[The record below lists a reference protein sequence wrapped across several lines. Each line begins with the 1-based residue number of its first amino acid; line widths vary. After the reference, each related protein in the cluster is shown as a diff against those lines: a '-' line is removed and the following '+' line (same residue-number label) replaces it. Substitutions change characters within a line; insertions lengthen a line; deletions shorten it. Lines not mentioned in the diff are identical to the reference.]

1 MSLKRFSQ
9 PFRRQSDQ
17 IKNPRSLE
25 VVPKAE
31 FNSLSYPG
39 VYNNN
44 PESDEDDDVLDNPP
58 DTALDDTLTE
68 DVEITPGGWVCRVER
83 FEKFVDSSGRIRY
96 HRQRK
101 ESPSP
106 LVDQDLAEA
115 KKPRKSKKDKT
126 KENIQQSII
135 SYFQH
140 TTKTNSEDL
149 IDQEVNIQIKS
160 PLILKVL
167 RKNTSYGHQV

>member
-1 MSLKRFSQ
+1 MSLKRLGQ
-9 PFRRQSDQ
+9 PFRRKSDQ

-25 VVPKAE
+25 RE
-31 FNSLSYPG
+31 FNSLSYPE

-44 PESDEDDDVLDNPP
+44 PESNEDDDVLDNPP
-58 DTALDDTLTE
+58 DIALDDTLTE
-68 DVEITPGGWVCRVER
+68 DVEITPGGWICRVER
-83 FEKFVDSSGRIRY
+83 FEKYVDSSGRIRY

-115 KKPRKSKKDKT
+115 KRPGKSKKDKT
-126 KENIQQSII
+126 KENIRQSII
-135 SYFQH
+135 SYFYH
-140 TTKTNSEDL
+140 TTKNTPEDL
-149 IDQEVNIQIKS
+149 IDLDIYIQIKS

-167 RKNTSYGHQV
+167 RKNMSYGHQV

>member
-9 PFRRQSDQ
+9 PFRRQLDQ
-17 IKNPRSLE
+17 IKNPRSLV
-25 VVPKAE
+25 VVPE
-31 FNSLSYPG
+31 GEINSLSYPE

-44 PESDEDDDVLDNPP
+44 PESDEDDYVLDNPP
-58 DTALDDTLTE
+58 DIALNDTPTE
-68 DVEITPGGWVCRVER
+68 DVEVTPGGWVCRVER
-83 FEKFVDSSGRIRY
+83 FEKFVDSSGRIIY
-96 HRQRK
+96 HRQRN

-115 KKPRKSKKDKT
+115 KNPRKSKKDKT
-126 KENIQQSII
+126 KKNIQQSII
-135 SYFQH
+135 SYFHH

-149 IDQEVNIQIKS
+149 IDPDVYIQIKS